1 MAKTRASRGFTLI
14 EIIIALAIVAVTTT
28 IAVASFRGH
37 LRRGHRAE
45 AAQALLL
52 AAAEQ
57 EKFHLSHGSYA
68 DRLDARVGD
77 AAPGLPV
84 ASRTPGGHY
93 ALAITHA
100 NAAEFR
106 IAATAT
112 GERSDA
118 LCRTLYIDESGRRSA
133 SDSRGADSTAKCW

>member
-1 MAKTRASRGFTLI
+1 MAKTRAPRGFTLI
-14 EIIIALAIVAVTTT
+14 EIMIALAIVAVTTT
-28 IAVASFRGH
+28 IAVASYRGH
-37 LRRGHRAE
+37 LQRSHRAE

-57 EKFHLSHGSYA
+57 EKFHLAQGSYA
-68 DRLDARVGD
+68 DRLDARAGD
-77 AAPGLPV
+77 VPPGLPV

-93 ALAITHA
+93 ALAITLA
-100 NAAEFR
+100 SAAEFR

-118 LCRTLYIDESGRRSA
+118 LCHTLTIDESGRRSA
-133 SDSRGADSTAKCW
+133 SDSRGADSTARCW